1 MDPYM
6 DAITKDTNLKLL
18 HEFTNL
24 FANIQGM
31 CNQMFL
37 LHKLISEYV
46 CNIAS
51 SFWNTEKCN
60 FKLQKTVAC
69 RIPITLYSGSVY
81 STVIILQDGDNICDF
96 LDLPHRCTY
105 VYLILSKWQDS
116 LTFMIGIRILVTLLL
131 KQLSC

>member
-51 SFWNTEKCN
+51 SF
-60 FKLQKTVAC
+60 
-69 RIPITLYSGSVY
+69 
-81 STVIILQDGDNICDF
+81 
-96 LDLPHRCTY
+96 
-105 VYLILSKWQDS
+105 
-116 LTFMIGIRILVTLLL
+116 
-131 KQLSC
+131 